1 MPASKRRSFPTGRF
15 CFTRCSKSSPTAVL
29 LDWMMPGQ
37 DGLAVLRAMRENSVT
52 RPIPII
58 MMTARPTRWIGCLGW
73 SWEADDYVTKPFSV
87 KELAAGAAGRHPA
100 AGIPGRA
107 GQPDADRL
115 RYLHRRVPP
124 PCS

>member
-1 MPASKRRSFPTGRF
+1 
-15 CFTRCSKSSPTAVL
+15 
-29 LDWMMPGQ
+29 MPGQ

-58 MMTARPTRWIGCLGW
+58 MMTARADEVDRVLGL
-73 SWEADDYVTKPFSV
+73 ELGADDYVTKPFSI
-87 KELAAGAAGRHPA
+87 KELAARVRAVIRRQEYLAAPDS
-100 AGIPGRA
+100 
-107 GQPDADRL
+107 PDADRL